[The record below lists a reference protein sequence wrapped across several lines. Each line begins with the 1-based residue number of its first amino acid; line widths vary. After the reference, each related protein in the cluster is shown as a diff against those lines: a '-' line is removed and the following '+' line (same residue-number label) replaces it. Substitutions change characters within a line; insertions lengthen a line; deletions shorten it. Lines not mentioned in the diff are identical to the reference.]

1 MHQTGSILITDSER
15 TTMRKLVV
23 SEWMTLDGVFDGDTM
38 DKWFIPYHSKERAAY
53 ITEVTEAC
61 DAMLYG
67 RTTYEFLAPH
77 WSAEKNDNNGPAA
90 KLNSVRKYVVSS
102 TLKKAAWNNSTII
115 KDDVVD
121 AITTLKQ
128 QHGGEILVTGSAALV
143 QSLMEA
149 DLIDEYRFLV
159 HPIVMGS
166 GKRLFNDGT
175 TAPLKLV
182 EAKPFSLGVVLL
194 RYQPDKKER

>member
-1 MHQTGSILITDSER
+1 
-15 TTMRKLVV
+15 MRKLVV

-53 ITEVTEAC
+53 ITRVTEAC

-77 WSAEKNDNNGPAA
+77 WSAEKNDDNGPAA

-115 KDDVVD
+115 KDNVG
-121 AITTLKQ
+121 KQ
-128 QHGGEILVTGSAALV
+128 SPRSNRKKVG
-143 QSLMEA
+143 
-149 DLIDEYRFLV
+149 RFL
-159 HPIVMGS
+159 
-166 GKRLFNDGT
+166 
-175 TAPLKLV
+175 
-182 EAKPFSLGVVLL
+182 
-194 RYQPDKKER
+194 

>member
-1 MHQTGSILITDSER
+1 
-15 TTMRKLVV
+15 MRKLVV

-53 ITEVTEAC
+53 ITEVTESC
-61 DAMLYG
+61 DTMLYG

-115 KDDVVD
+115 NANAVEEIAK
-121 AITTLKQ
+121 LKQ
-128 QHGGEILVTGSAALV
+128 EKGGEILVTGSAALV

-149 DLIDEYRFLV
+149 DLVDEYRFLV

-166 GKRLFNDGT
+166 GKRFFRDGN

-182 EAKPFSLGVVLL
+182 EAKPLSFGVVLM

>member
-1 MHQTGSILITDSER
+1 
-15 TTMRKLVV
+15 MRKLVV
-23 SEWMTLDGVFDGDTM
+23 SEWMTLDGVFDADTM
-38 DKWFIPYHSKERAAY
+38 DTWFIPYHSKERKAY
-53 ITEVTEAC
+53 ITEGIEAC

-67 RTTYEFLAPH
+67 RTTYAMLGPY
-77 WSAEKNDNNGPAA
+77 WSAEKNDDNGPAA
-90 KLNSVRKYVVSS
+90 KLNSVQKYVVSS

-115 KDDVVD
+115 KDNVVE

-128 QHGGEILVTGSAALV
+128 QHGGEILVTGSATLV

-159 HPIVMGS
+159 QPIVMGS
-166 GKRLFNDGT
+166 GKRFFNDGN